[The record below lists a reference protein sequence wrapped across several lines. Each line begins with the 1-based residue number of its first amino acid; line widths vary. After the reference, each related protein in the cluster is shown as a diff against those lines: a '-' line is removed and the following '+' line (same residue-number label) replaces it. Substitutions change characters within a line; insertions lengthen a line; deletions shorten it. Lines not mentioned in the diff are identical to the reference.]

1 MFDTLS
7 SLRAEYRD
15 TPLCLMLGLDAFLDL
30 RGWHRWEEL
39 PELAHL
45 VVARRPGPDP
55 DNAGHEEGR
64 SLLRTRRTESVSD
77 LHERSAGRVFMA
89 DVTQLDISA
98 TDIRARL
105 AAGRSVR
112 YLVTDRVADYIE
124 RRRLYLEAPSAD
136 DTA

>member
-45 VVARRPGPDP
+45 VVARRPGRHPGG
-55 DNAGHEEGR
+55 AGDDAEQT
-64 SLLRTRRTESVSD
+64 LLRTRRTGSVSD
-77 LHERSAGRVFMA
+77 LHEQSAGRVFMA
-89 DVTQLDISA
+89 EVTQLDISA

-105 AAGRSVR
+105 AAGRSIR
-112 YLVTDRVADYIE
+112 YLVTDRVADHIE
-124 RRRLYLEAPSAD
+124 RRRLYQEAPPAD
-136 DTA
+136 NHA